1 MIEQLETHPTIL
13 NKEKLENRAAFFAP
27 CYDAPDMS
35 LGEYSRTLDKSQRA
49 AKKLRV
55 NISDEDKTT
64 HFVSCAQ
71 HSDLFEDEWTQK
83 WEATLNRDWTVVR
96 DIWVKNYGEV
106 TRAKTMAA
114 KRGGYESAA
123 ALHARRERPPP
134 HAPLAAPT
142 SE

>member
-27 CYDAPDMS
+27 CYDVPDMS

-83 WEATLNRDWTVVR
+83 WEATLNRDTKS
-96 DIWVKNYGEV
+96 IKI
-106 TRAKTMAA
+106 
-114 KRGGYESAA
+114 
-123 ALHARRERPPP
+123 
-134 HAPLAAPT
+134 PLPMHPLKM
-142 SE
+142 